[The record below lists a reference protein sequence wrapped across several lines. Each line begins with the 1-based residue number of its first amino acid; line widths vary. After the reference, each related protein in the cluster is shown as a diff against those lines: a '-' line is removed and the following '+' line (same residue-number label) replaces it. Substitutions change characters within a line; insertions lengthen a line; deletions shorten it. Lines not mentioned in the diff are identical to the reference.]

1 MATRITEW
9 VNTDALPPRSRHAF
23 DFAVVRLADESWLTL
38 PVKVAVGDRPRPRLV
53 ALAGIHG
60 DEAEGM
66 LSLLDFWKDCDPAR
80 LQGTV
85 ILGPVA
91 NPPAFAA
98 HQRRN
103 PLDGIDLNRAF
114 PGKLDGMPSER
125 LAYRLLHEVI
135 AGADFVFTLH
145 SWSATGTMVP
155 YVEFCS
161 RKESMGRPS
170 IEGAR
175 AAGFRYLR
183 EGGWPHGV
191 LGRAANALGIPVIE
205 AEIGGHGTSTAEN
218 RAAYVDHLT
227 RLLQHLGIL
236 PGSPPPNPAA
246 EVFTRGQVYAPAGGM
261 LRLVVQAG
269 DRVIAGA
276 LLATIT
282 NLHGEPVAEMRAPYA
297 GLVIGVR
304 SFVSVNPGEHVF
316 AFLRPMPGEDAR

>member
-9 VNTDALPPRSRHAF
+9 VPVDTLPPRSRHVF
-23 DFAVVRLADESWLTL
+23 DFAVVRLVDESWLTV
-38 PVKVAVGDRPRPRLV
+38 PVKVAVGDRPHPRLV

-60 DEAEGM
+60 DEAEGI
-66 LSLLDFWKDCDPAR
+66 LSLLDFWKGCDPAR

-85 ILGPVA
+85 ILVPVA

-103 PLDGIDLNRAF
+103 PLDDIDLNRAF
-114 PGKLDGMPSER
+114 PGKREGSPSER
-125 LAYRLLHEVI
+125 LAYRLLHEVM
-135 AGADFVFTLH
+135 AGAAFVFTLH

-161 RKESMGRPS
+161 RDEPMGQLS
-170 IEGAR
+170 LAGAR
-175 AAGFRYLR
+175 AAGFQHLR

-205 AEIGGHGTSTAEN
+205 AEIGGQGMSTAEN

-227 RLLQHLGIL
+227 RLLQHLTIL
-236 PGSPPPNPAA
+236 PGSPPPNAAA
-246 EVFTRGQVYAPAGGM
+246 EMFTRGQVYAPAGGL
-261 LRLVVQAG
+261 LRLGVRAG
-269 DRVIAGA
+269 DRVETGA
-276 LLATIT
+276 HLATIT

-297 GLVIGVR
+297 GLVVGVR
-304 SFVSVNPGEHVF
+304 SFVSVNPGDHVF
-316 AFLRPMPGEDAR
+316 AFLRPMPAEDAR